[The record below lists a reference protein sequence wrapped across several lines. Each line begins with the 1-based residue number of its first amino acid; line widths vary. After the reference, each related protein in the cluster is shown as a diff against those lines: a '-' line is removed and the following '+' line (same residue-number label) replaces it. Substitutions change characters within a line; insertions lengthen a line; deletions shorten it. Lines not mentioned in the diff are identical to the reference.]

1 MSISYERYAQSQ
13 TNYQMQNFDDLDF
26 KIILDLFGDYLT
38 WNQLNKY
45 SNLDYIDLQVASKIF
60 EDKCILTV
68 WFNKEYIK
76 DIEFK
81 NSGSELV
88 YKLEQLETD

>member
-1 MSISYERYAQSQ
+1 MSISYERYTNTQ
-13 TNYQMQNFDDLDF
+13 TNYQIQNFVNLDF
-26 KIILDLFGDYLT
+26 KIISDLFGNYLT
-38 WNQLNKY
+38 WNELNRY
-45 SNLDYIDLQVASKIF
+45 SNDKHINLQVASKIF

-81 NSGSELV
+81 NNGSELI
-88 YKLEQLETD
+88 YKLDQLEE

>member
-1 MSISYERYAQSQ
+1 MSINYDRYVQTQ
-13 TNYQMQNFDDLDF
+13 TNYQIQNFDNLDF
-26 KIILDLFGDYLT
+26 KIIVDLFGNYLT

-45 SNLDYIDLQVASKIF
+45 STLNYINLQVAFKLF
-60 EDKCILTV
+60 DDKCILTV

-81 NSGSELV
+81 NCGSELI
-88 YKLEQLETD
+88 YKLEQLDT

>member
-1 MSISYERYAQSQ
+1 MAIEYNRYIQTQ
-13 TNYQMQNFDDLDF
+13 TNYQMQNFDNLNF
-26 KIILDLFGDYLT
+26 EIIKDLFGDYLT

-45 SNLDYIDLQVASKIF
+45 SNNNFINLQVATKLF
-60 EDKCILTV
+60 EDKCILTL

-81 NSGSELV
+81 NIGSELI
-88 YKLEQLETD
+88 YKLEQMDE